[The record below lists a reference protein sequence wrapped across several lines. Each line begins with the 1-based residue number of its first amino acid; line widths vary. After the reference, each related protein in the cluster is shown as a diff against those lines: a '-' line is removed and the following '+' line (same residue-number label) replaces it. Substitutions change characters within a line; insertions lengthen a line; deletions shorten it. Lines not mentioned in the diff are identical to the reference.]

1 MFVSQHLPFSPGPP
15 MGLKRGACAA
25 AALRDSQILVLG
37 GATGHTAHDA
47 TEVLMLSDSNKMSV
61 APGPRLRAR
70 RREPATIRLDGGRF
84 MVIGGH
90 DGSEY
95 LNSTEVLSLKTNE
108 FVPGC
113 RRGTR
118 RTSTLACWPS
128 TTPAALAS
136 AASRSRRAVPAAPSR
151 SPCPR
156 NGLCWCVCV
165 CVCVCLPPLFFPP
178 SVLVGAPLR
187 GRGTVALLG
196 HWHLAQQGQVP
207 ALAGPSFPSHSFS
220 FAALPADFLSG
231 PG

>member
-1 MFVSQHLPFSPGPP
+1 MTSEDVDDVGDVEAEAVGFMLEVV
-15 MGLKRGACAA
+15 MVVVEVVAVEARA
-25 AALRDSQILVLG
+25 G
-37 GATGHTAHDA
+37 GGGGGG
-47 TEVLMLSDSNKMSV
+47 EVLLQRV
-61 APGPRLRAR
+61 R
-70 RREPATIRLDGGRF
+70 RRELVRDGL
-84 MVIGGH
+84 I
-90 DGSEY
+90 
-95 LNSTEVLSLKTNE
+95 TA
-108 FVPGC
+108 
-113 RRGTR
+113 TR